1 MNSSNRRTSKSLN
14 STDENYYVAN
24 NIKEQ
29 IELKNIV
36 QTKGFLYLRERFA
49 ILTTT
54 RMLVFENK
62 DKFLHKKNPRVR
74 NNFKFRKASF

>member
-1 MNSSNRRTSKSLN
+1 MNTSNRRTSKSQN
-14 STDENYYVAN
+14 STDENYYLAN

-36 QTKGFLYLRERFA
+36 QTKGRFYFKQRFA
-49 ILTTT
+49 ILTTS

-62 DKFLHKKNPRVR
+62 DKFLHKKNPRV
-74 NNFKFRKASF
+74 K